1 MGHAPKYVSLDC
13 SPQARSLV
21 AQGGQLLLQLPLASK
36 KQTTPGVM
44 LYDDTAQFNIIA
56 TKSIVTICPH
66 NPLSDDAIALIH
78 HILLLLELVVVV
90 EHGSTTQ

>member
-1 MGHAPKYVSLDC
+1 MLLEFTKPGFNGAC
-13 SPQARSLV
+13 PQVCVTGL
-21 AQGGQLLLQLPLASK
+21 QPTGQKFSCPRRATTSAATIGLQK
-36 KQTTPGVM
+36 T
-44 LYDDTAQFNIIA
+44 N
-56 TKSIVTICPH
+56 